1 MNIVFLDRDTFSPK
15 IRFPAERL
23 EGCGW
28 REYPATSAKQIVDR
42 IQNTEIVLTN
52 KVKLPGEILRKMPQL
67 KLIAAT
73 ATGVDNIDV
82 EYAGK
87 NGIAVCNV
95 RGYAQNS
102 VAEHVFA
109 MLLTLRRNI
118 VWYRKAVRRGDWTR
132 SEVFCLQSYP
142 MVDLA
147 GSTLGIIGGGTLG
160 KSVARLGGAF
170 NMRVLM
176 AEYREAPAVRPDRT
190 PFDRVLRESDVISLH
205 VPLTAQTRG
214 VIGERELAQ
223 MKSTAILINTARGGL
238 VDELALV
245 DALRAGRLGGAAFD
259 VLTQEPP
266 PADHPLLAADIPN
279 LLVTPHIA
287 WASLQAQQKLA
298 DEVVT
303 NIDAFL
309 RGKSRNRVV

>member
-1 MNIVFLDRDTFSPK
+1 MNIVFLDRNTFSPK

-23 EGCGW
+23 DGCGW
-28 REYPATSAKQIVDR
+28 REYPTTSPTQIVER
-42 IQNTEIVLTN
+42 IENANIVLTN
-52 KVKLPGEILRKMPQL
+52 KVKLPGEVLQKAPQL

-73 ATGVDNIDV
+73 ATGLDNIDV
-82 EYAGK
+82 DYAGK
-87 NGIAVCNV
+87 NGVAVCNV

-109 MLLTLRRNI
+109 MLLMLRRNLAR
-118 VWYRKAVRRGDWTR
+118 YRKTVRRGTWTR
-132 SEVFCLQSYP
+132 SEVFCLQKYP
-142 MVDLA
+142 IFDLA

-160 KSVARLGGAF
+160 KSVARLGSAF
-170 NMRVLM
+170 NMHVLM
-176 AEYREAPAVRPDRT
+176 AEYREAPVVRPERT
-190 PFDRVLRESDVISLH
+190 PFDRVLQESDVISLH
-205 VPLTAQTRG
+205 VPLTEQTRG
-214 VIGERELAQ
+214 IIGERELAQ
-223 MKSTAILINTARGGL
+223 MKPSAILINTARGGL
-238 VDELALV
+238 VDELALA
-245 DALRAGRLGGAAFD
+245 DALRARRLGGAAFD

-266 PADHPLLAADIPN
+266 PADHPLLATDIPN